1 MREYYIYIN
10 SNIEYT
16 IQRIHIA
23 SYYTHST
30 RKWKISIVL
39 SPYWQKLFWY
49 LFIFIWY
56 SWNTYV
62 EVKDIYIFI
71 SNECQQN
78 FYYIP
83 IHTRKT
89 CIQLKSFQSIWQ
101 GVIFLNVCAIWFYFV
116 SDYFANSRGHCTFRA
131 SITLHLSIIE
141 MKRIQNGFDWKSC
154 NRILRLNIT
163 NGTRNLK
170 FWPLFKNP
178 CLPDKVNQ
186 AMDMWEGSPIVYI
199 LLLYCAMGNIYI
211 IVACHQPLYVHWDIS
226 LGHQAAESASKWHK
240 MGNKREFS
248 NKAKALTLSK
258 ESESAHPIQG
268 KWKCSPCRWK
278 CQGRQSLGEMLH
290 SSCCFSWPAGN
301 AKMLK
306 D

>member
-1 MREYYIYIN
+1 MKDFN
-10 SNIEYT
+10 
-16 IQRIHIA
+16 
-23 SYYTHST
+23 
-30 RKWKISIVL
+30 

-56 SWNTYV
+56 SWNKYV

-101 GVIFLNVCAIWFYFV
+101 GVIYLNVCATWFHFV

-141 MKRIQNGFDWKSC
+141 MKRIQNGFDCKSC

-163 NGTRNLK
+163 NETRNLK

-178 CLPDKVNQ
+178 CLRDKLIKQ
-186 AMDMWEGSPIVYI
+186 WICEKDPPLCIYYYCIVQWGIYI
-199 LLLYCAMGNIYI
+199 L
-211 IVACHQPLYVHWDIS
+211 S
-226 LGHQAAESASKWHK
+226 
-240 MGNKREFS
+240 
-248 NKAKALTLSK
+248 
-258 ESESAHPIQG
+258 
-268 KWKCSPCRWK
+268 
-278 CQGRQSLGEMLH
+278 
-290 SSCCFSWPAGN
+290 
-301 AKMLK
+301 
-306 D
+306 